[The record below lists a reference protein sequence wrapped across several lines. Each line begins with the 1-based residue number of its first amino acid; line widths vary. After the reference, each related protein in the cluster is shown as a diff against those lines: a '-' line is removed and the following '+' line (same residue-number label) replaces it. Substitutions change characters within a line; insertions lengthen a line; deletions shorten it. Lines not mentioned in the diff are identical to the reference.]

1 MKKIKKT
8 GISLLLLF
16 LLTTSLFTCQINPV
30 NQNQPIAVELIEKNG
45 QFHLYRDGEPTFI
58 KGARTLGAMYMGKVA
73 EYGGNS
79 VRVGYG
85 DGIQEVLDK
94 AHELGLSVLVG
105 LPVRAERDGFDYSD
119 EEAVTAQ
126 FERVKEI
133 VQTYK
138 NHPAVLMW
146 VIGNELDHIP
156 GNRPYDLTL
165 WDAVNDIARMI
176 HETDPHHP
184 AMTVI
189 GTGMPEKL
197 ADLMERAPDLDL
209 LGINA
214 YADLVDVPEWL
225 DEYGWNKPFAVTEW
239 GPSGHWEVPRT
250 EWGAVIEET
259 SAEKAELY
267 KQRYRDV
274 IEADP
279 RSVGSYAFLW
289 TSNRMERTHTWYNM
303 FHDDGSEKAAVEVM
317 RYLWTGEWPENRAPR
332 IEAFTINGLNAFDS
346 IFLEEGQVHTAKV
359 EASDPDGD
367 PLHVDWELLPEL
379 DEFAAYAGQGETKP
393 DYIGD
398 FIVSA
403 GDTVKE
409 IEFRV
414 PADPDRT
421 YRLFVYVYDGHG
433 NVGVANIPF
442 YLRPE

>member
-1 MKKIKKT
+1 MKNSRILTKFFL
-8 GISLLLLF
+8 GYALF
-16 LLTTSLFTCQINPV
+16 LIGLTSCQRDKPGPD
-30 NQNQPIAVELIEKNG
+30 QPISVEIHEENG
-45 QFHLYRDGEPTFI
+45 QFQLYRGGEPIFI
-58 KGARTLGAMYMGKVA
+58 KGARTLGTRYMEKVTV
-73 EYGGNS
+73 YGGNS
-79 VRVGYG
+79 VRIGYG
-85 DGIQEVLDK
+85 DGVQEVLDK

-119 EEAVTAQ
+119 EEAVAAQ

-156 GNRPYDLTL
+156 GNLPYDLNL

-176 HETDPHHP
+176 QETDPHHP

-225 DEYGWNKPFAVTEW
+225 DEHGWNKPFVVTEW
-239 GPSGHWEVPRT
+239 GPSGHWEVSRT

-259 SAEKAELY
+259 STEKAELY
-267 KQRYRDV
+267 KQRYREV

-289 TSNRMERTHTWYNM
+289 TSNRMERTHT
-303 FHDDGSEKAAVEVM
+303 
-317 RYLWTGEWPENRAPR
+317 
-332 IEAFTINGLNAFDS
+332 
-346 IFLEEGQVHTAKV
+346 
-359 EASDPDGD
+359 
-367 PLHVDWELLPEL
+367 
-379 DEFAAYAGQGETKP
+379 
-393 DYIGD
+393 
-398 FIVSA
+398 
-403 GDTVKE
+403 
-409 IEFRV
+409 
-414 PADPDRT
+414 
-421 YRLFVYVYDGHG
+421 
-433 NVGVANIPF
+433 
-442 YLRPE
+442 

>member
-1 MKKIKKT
+1 MK
-8 GISLLLLF
+8 ISQFAAATLLF
-16 LLTTSLFTCQINPV
+16 AILFVTGLISCQTDQPGPD
-30 NQNQPIAVELIEKNG
+30 QPISVEILEENG
-45 QFHLYRDGEPTFI
+45 QFQLYRGGEPTFI
-58 KGARTLGAMYMGKVA
+58 KGARTLGTRYIDKVA

-79 VRVGYG
+79 VRIGYG
-85 DGIQEVLDK
+85 NGVQEVLDK
-94 AHELGLSVLVG
+94 AHDLGLSVLVG

-119 EEAVTAQ
+119 EEAVSAQ

-156 GNRPYDLTL
+156 GNRPYDLNL

-189 GTGMPEKL
+189 GTGMREKL

-259 SAEKAELY
+259 STKKAELY
-267 KQRYRDV
+267 KQRYREV

-332 IEAFTINGLNAFDS
+332 IEAFTINGLNALDS
-346 IFLEEGQVHTAKV
+346 IILEEGQVHTAKIK
-359 EASDPDGD
+359 ASDPDGD
-367 PLHVDWELLPEL
+367 PLHVEWELLPEL

-393 DYIGD
+393 DSIED

-403 GDTVKE
+403 GEIEKE
-409 IEFRV
+409 IGFRV
-414 PADPDRT
+414 PAEPDRT
-421 YRLFVYVYDGHG
+421 YRLFVYVYDGQG